1 MSGGGRDCRKCLYD
15 FNSLADTI
23 INHWHVK
30 RVFWVHPSS
39 WWCVSLKYA
48 SKSLLTTKS
57 LHQCLHPESE
67 SLHPKYNI
75 YFQSYCHTSLT
86 YAIST
91 HFLSYHSIT
100 VIVGQWALNL
110 LASTVLLIC
119 KYENLWC
126 EYVLIANW
134 IVGWPFVVVSFTFLN
149 PTADVSNTIG
159 WGIGIG

>member
-1 MSGGGRDCRKCLYD
+1 MGGEEIAGNAFMILIHLQTQ
-15 FNSLADTI
+15 SSTI
-23 INHWHVK
+23 DMWK
-30 RVFWVHPSS
+30 GSSEYTPAS
-39 WWCVSLKYA
+39 WWCVSMKYA

-100 VIVGQWALNL
+100 LIVGHSIYQPPQ
-110 LASTVLLIC
+110 SFSSVKMKSC
-119 KYENLWC
+119 
-126 EYVLIANW
+126 
-134 IVGWPFVVVSFTFLN
+134 GVVVRANCKL
-149 PTADVSNTIG
+149 DRGLTICSSIFHLSQPHRG
-159 WGIGIG
+159 MGTD